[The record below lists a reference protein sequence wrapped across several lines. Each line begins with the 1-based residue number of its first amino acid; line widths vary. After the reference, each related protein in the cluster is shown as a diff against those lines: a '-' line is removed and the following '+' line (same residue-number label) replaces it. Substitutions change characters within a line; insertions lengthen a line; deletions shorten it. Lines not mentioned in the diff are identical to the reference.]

1 MGKGEIMD
9 KKNIKSVKRPKEIFP
24 PVPIEHTEPVFTSG
38 VISRLLE
45 IPVWVL
51 KQLDREKL
59 VSPTRKKGKVRLYS
73 QEELNK
79 LNHIW
84 YLMKERHVKV
94 DGVKVILEMEETMY
108 HHGFSAPGMVGFS
121 SGRTIT
127 IVSHKSDGKN
137 IKNVKKSKQ
146 Q

>member
-1 MGKGEIMD
+1 ME
-9 KKNIKSVKRPKEIFP
+9 KKNAKIIKKPREIFP
-24 PVPIEHTEPVFTSG
+24 PVPINRTEPVFTSG
-38 VISRLLE
+38 VISRLLD

-59 VSPTRKKGKVRLYS
+59 VSPDRKKSKVRLYS

-79 LNHIW
+79 LSHIW
-84 YLMKERHVKV
+84 YLMKERKVKV

-108 HHGFSAPGMVGFS
+108 THGFSAPGMVGYS
-121 SGRTIT
+121 SGRSIT
-127 IVSHKSDGKN
+127 IVSRKSEGKN
-137 IKNVKKSKQ
+137 LKKSKQ